1 MTKKEQQMRIAAIL
15 KDIGLNNEVIMTMT
29 SLSQEEINN
38 VNI

>member
-1 MTKKEQQMRIAAIL
+1 MTKKEQQIKIAAIL
-15 KDIGLNNEVIMTMT
+15 KDIGLDNEVIETMT

>member
-15 KDIGLNNEVIMTMT
+15 KDIGLDDEVIETMT

>member
-15 KDIGLNNEVIMTMT
+15 KDIGLDNEVIMTMT